1 MVAPLLMFY
10 NFITNY
16 CIHDRIFHQLITRSF
31 TCTTWWIS
39 NKYLVRFLNL
49 QHTIFFTIVLTCLFF
64 LTVHVIFK
72 WIYLEL
78 FPSLVIGENICPGM
92 MMKGFQSSLF
102 QMFCSYH
109 DNEKELLKK
118 SNFVV
123 QQKLRAQHLSISE
136 LREKKTKCWQFN
148 SYKKIIYFGISLCDT
163 SKYLERR
170 AK

>member
-1 MVAPLLMFY
+1 
-10 NFITNY
+10 
-16 CIHDRIFHQLITRSF
+16 
-31 TCTTWWIS
+31 
-39 NKYLVRFLNL
+39 
-49 QHTIFFTIVLTCLFF
+49 
-64 LTVHVIFK
+64 
-72 WIYLEL
+72 
-78 FPSLVIGENICPGM
+78 
-92 MMKGFQSSLF
+92 MKGFQSSLF

-136 LREKKTKCWQFN
+136 LREKKQN
-148 SYKKIIYFGISLCDT
+148 VDSSIAIKKIIYFGISLCDT